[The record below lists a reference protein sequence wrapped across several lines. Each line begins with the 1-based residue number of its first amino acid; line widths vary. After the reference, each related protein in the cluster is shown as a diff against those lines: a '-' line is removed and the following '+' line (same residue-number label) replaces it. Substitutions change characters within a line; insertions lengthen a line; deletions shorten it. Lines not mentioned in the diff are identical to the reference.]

1 MDNNEIKS
9 MYNNTKDFKPQNIF
23 NKDWIEEGI
32 DEPTI
37 DYSKK
42 LGFYLCQYYENKW
55 FDKKEK
61 KEKIDYMLG
70 RGALSNSQIRNVFGE
85 VKRIQM
91 KLKGTKDK
99 EKAWKKINS
108 SFLLLQPKL
117 AYASGR
123 AVQKQKKSVLPVLK
137 DVLTQAAKAVKADDT
152 GAAKRYE
159 NFVDFLESIL
169 AYHKTYGGK

>member
-9 MYNNTKDFKPQNIF
+9 MYDNTKNFKPQSSF
-23 NKDWIEEGI
+23 EKKWIENGI
-32 DEPTI
+32 DGPTI

-42 LGFYLCQYYENKW
+42 LGFYLCNYYWN
-55 FDKKEK
+55 DKFK
-61 KEKIDYMLG
+61 KIDSG
-70 RGALSNSQIRNVFGE
+70 KGALSNSQIRNVFGE

-91 KLKGTKDK
+91 KLKGTTDK
-99 EKAWKKINS
+99 EKAWKEIKS

-123 AVQKQKKSVLPVLK
+123 AVQKQKQSVLPVLK
-137 DVLTQAAKAVKADDT
+137 DVLTQAAIAVKADDV

-169 AYHKTYGGK
+169 AYHKTYGGKEN